1 MPNVIRELRDLVP
14 LRPLT
19 VIESQRIAELQATR
33 FLALAGVDH
42 PPFPESAIASLP
54 RIQVERMTPAP
65 VAGAAQWSRGR
76 WLIVVNGLDP
86 KGRARF
92 SLGHEFKHVLDAPF
106 SKLLYPAIGSMS
118 SQDRQEQVCEHFAA
132 NLLMPRTWVKQ
143 AYLNEGVQDV
153 RSLARRF
160 DTSLQATRLRL
171 TLLGLIEP
179 TGRCDRTLTAA
190 AR

>member
-1 MPNVIRELRDLVP
+1 MPNIIRELRDLVP

-19 VIESQRIAELQATR
+19 VIESQRIAELQATK
-33 FLALAGVDH
+33 FLELSGVDH

-65 VAGAAQWSRGR
+65 MAGAAQWSRGR

-92 SLGHEFKHVLDAPF
+92 SLGHEFKHVIDAPF
-106 SKLLYPAIGSMS
+106 SKVLYPAIGTMS
-118 SQDRQEQVCEHFAA
+118 SREREEQVCEHFAA
-132 NLLMPRTWVKQ
+132 CLLMPRRWIKQ
-143 AYLNEGVQDV
+143 AYLNEGIQDL
-153 RSLARRF
+153 RTLARRF
-160 DTSLQATRLRL
+160 ETSMQATQLRL

-179 TGRCDRTLTAA
+179 TSRCDRTLTAA
-190 AR
+190 AP